1 MKKIILTSLF
11 LMTIFSLQAQIR
23 YGVRSQEQKPEEINI
38 IDLSYTNPKTYEIE
52 SIGVVGANILDSA
65 ILGNLSG
72 LSVGDKIT
80 IPGEQ
85 ISRATKK
92 LWDQGFLDDV
102 GIYVTDVIGDKV
114 SLVIYIAE
122 RGTVNRVNW
131 VGVTKTEQ
139 TELSEKV
146 NLIGK
151 VPTNSLIKNSE
162 LIIKKHFDEKGFL
175 NAAIRTEL
183 ERDTIMRSRDRL
195 TFIVDKK
202 QKVNIKD
209 IHIAGNEEF
218 DSRRLKGQLKG
229 TNERVRFHLVS
240 DIFKGIAQL
249 TPKKFADLLFRRE
262 KMEVEDAKNYLY
274 DNVKLNIFGGSKFV
288 ISKFREDKE
297 KLIAFYNARGFRDAA
312 IVQDSVYKSG
322 ESTLDILLRIDEG
335 NRYYFGDIKWVG
347 NYVHPDE
354 KLAGILGVQRG
365 DIYNQDLLKRKLN
378 FDPQEDVAS
387 LYMDN
392 GYLFFQAN
400 PAEVKVENDTI
411 DLEIRIMEGPQATIN
426 RVTIAGNDRT
436 NDHVVM
442 RELFTRPGEKFS
454 RSDII
459 RTQSEL
465 SALGYFNPETINPRP
480 LPNPNDGTVDI
491 AWDLEE
497 TPSDQIEL
505 SGGWGGIFGF
515 VGTVGLRFNNF
526 SMKNIAKPSTWRP
539 LPVGDGQSLGLRIQA
554 NGRRFQS
561 YSFDFNEPWMGGKK
575 PNSFSFNLNRS
586 IQRNIDFLTNQQF
599 GSFKVSSA
607 TVGLGRRV
615 KWPDNFFQIQ
625 NSVTYM
631 VYDVNNF
638 GSLLGFDNGLSNNIT
653 LNTVI
658 SRNSVANPRFPQF
671 GGTVMLTAN
680 LTPPYSMFSK
690 DRVYSDL
697 EPAEQFKWVEY
708 HKWMFDASFF
718 IPLPAKFVLMAKTNL
733 GFIGQY
739 NSRTGFS
746 PFERFIMGG
755 SGLAGQQGFILAQ
768 EIIALRGYDDNTI
781 QPIDQ
786 QTNFRGGV
794 MYNKYTME
802 VRYPVSLNPQASIF
816 LLGFAE
822 GGNTFNNY
830 QEYNPF
836 NLYRSA
842 GVGARVFMPAFGLLG
857 VDWGYGFDRL
867 PGSSVPSGS
876 QVHFTIGQ
884 QFR

>member
-23 YGVRSQEQKPEEINI
+23 YGVRSQETKPEEINV

-65 ILGNLSG
+65 ILGNLAG
-72 LSVGDKIT
+72 LNVGDKIT

-102 GIYVTDVIGDKV
+102 GIYVTDAVGDKV
-114 SLVIYIAE
+114 SLIIYIAE

-139 TELSEKV
+139 SELIEKV

-175 NAAIRTEL
+175 NATIRTEL
-183 ERDTIMRSRDRL
+183 ERDTVMRSRDRL
-195 TFIVDKK
+195 TFIIDKK

-209 IHIAGNEEF
+209 IHIVGNDEF
-218 DSRRLKGQLKG
+218 DSRRLKGQMKG
-229 TNERVRFHLVS
+229 TNEKVRFHLVGNL
-240 DIFKGIAQL
+240 IKGITQL
-249 TPKKFADLLFRRE
+249 TPKKVANFFTKRE
-262 KMEVEDAKNYLY
+262 KMEFEVAKNYIY

-288 ISKFREDKE
+288 DNKFREDKD
-297 KLIAFYNARGFRDAA
+297 KVIAFYNARGFRDAT

-322 ESTLDILLRIDEG
+322 ESTLDVLLRIDEG
-335 NRYYFGDIKWVG
+335 NRYYFGDVKWVG
-347 NYVHPDE
+347 NYVHTDE
-354 KLAGILGVQRG
+354 ELAAILGVQRG
-365 DIYNQDLLKRKLN
+365 DIYNQELLDRKLN

-400 PAEVKVENDTI
+400 PAEVRVENDTI
-411 DLEIRIMEGPQATIN
+411 DLEIRMFEGPQATIN
-426 RVTIAGNDRT
+426 KVIIAGNDRT
-436 NDHVVM
+436 NDHVVI

-454 RSDII
+454 RSNII

-480 LPNPNDGTVDI
+480 IPNQNDGTVDI

-497 TPSDQIEL
+497 APSDQIEL

-526 SMKNIAKPSTWRP
+526 STKNLTKPSTWRP

-561 YSFDFNEPWMGGKK
+561 YSFDFSEPWLGGKK
-575 PNSFSFNLNRS
+575 PNAFSFNLNRS
-586 IQRNIDFLTNQQF
+586 IQRNIDFVTNQQL

-653 LNTVI
+653 FNTVI
-658 SRNSVANPRFPQF
+658 SRNSIANPRFPQF
-671 GGTVMLTAN
+671 GGSVMLTAN
-680 LTPPYSMFSK
+680 LTPPYSVFNK
-690 DRVYSDL
+690 DKVYSDL
-697 EPAEQFKWVEY
+697 EPAEQFRWVEY

-739 NSRTGFS
+739 NNRTGFS

-781 QPIDQ
+781 QPVDQ
-786 QTNFRGGV
+786 QTNFRGGI
-794 MYNKYTME
+794 MYNKFTME
-802 VRYPVSLNPQASIF
+802 VRYPVSMNPQASIY

-867 PGSSVPSGS
+867 PGSTTPSGA